1 MISARTC
8 AYQLW
13 PTKEAVMQIETMQE
27 LYVDVLKDLYDA
39 EQQILKALP
48 KMAKAAHSEEL
59 RDGFQEHFAQS
70 QTHVERLDQ
79 VFEELG
85 RTAQRKKCKAIE
97 GLLEEGKE
105 LMESVSDPEV
115 LDAGLIAAAQKV
127 EHYEIATYGCA
138 RTYAELLEQEG
149 ASELL
154 QQTLD
159 EEKMTDKKL
168 TELAVNQINLD
179 AAEESEAA
187 EIQTA
192 PRKRTTAQG
201 RKK

>member
-1 MISARTC
+1 
-8 AYQLW
+8 
-13 PTKEAVMQIETMQE
+13 MQIQTMQE

-39 EQQILKALP
+39 EQQILRALP

-59 RDGFQEHFAQS
+59 RDGFQEHLAQS
-70 QTHVERLDQ
+70 QTHLERLDQ
-79 VFEELG
+79 VFEQLG

-105 LMESVSDPEV
+105 LMDSVSDPEV

-138 RTYAELLEQEG
+138 RTYAELLDQGG

-159 EEKMTDKKL
+159 EEKMTDQKL

-179 AAEESEAA
+179 AAEEGSEAGETQPA
-187 EIQTA
+187 S
-192 PRKRTTAQG
+192 RKRTTAQG